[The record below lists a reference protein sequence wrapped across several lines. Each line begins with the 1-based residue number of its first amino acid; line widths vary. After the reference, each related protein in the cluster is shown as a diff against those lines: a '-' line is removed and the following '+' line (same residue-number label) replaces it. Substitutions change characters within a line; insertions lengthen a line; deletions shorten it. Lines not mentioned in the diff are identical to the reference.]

1 MFFIFC
7 KFLSFEEKDFLWVV
21 SSTQLSSASFWV
33 VESAGGKFKF

>member
-33 VESAGGKFKF
+33 ESAGGKFKF

>member
-21 SSTQLSSASFWV
+21 SSTQLSASFW